1 MKPTLGPI
9 ESLIHLKDLTI
20 VEDRNHLCFA
30 GILVGGGISLTCL
43 RSSAM
48 DVEYTLNGERRGFFL
63 CADCCRAFLLPH
75 LPADQA
81 AAEFFTKLQ

>member
-9 ESLIHLKDLTI
+9 ELPIHLKDLTI
-20 VEDRNHLCFA
+20 REDRNHHCFA
-30 GILVGGGISLTCL
+30 GILVGGGSSLTCL

-75 LPADQA
+75 LPVDPI
-81 AAEFFTKLQ
+81 AAEFLAKLQ

>member
-1 MKPTLGPI
+1 MKPTLGSI
-9 ESLIHLKDLTI
+9 ESPFHLKDLTI
-20 VEDRNHLCFA
+20 REDQSHHCFA

-63 CADCCRAFLLPH
+63 CADCFRAFLLPH
-75 LPADQA
+75 LPVDQR
-81 AAEFFTKLQ
+81 AAELVAKLQ